1 MLNPDGVIN
10 GNHRCSLA
18 QVDLNRVY
26 TSPLLER
33 HPEVWHIKEM
43 VKNLQQERDVVA
55 YVDLHGHSAKKNVS
69 AHMRRRLSN

>member
-26 TSPLLER
+26 TSPLPER
-33 HPEVWHIKEM
+33 HPEVWHVKEM
-43 VKNLQQERDVVA
+43 VKKLQQERDVIA

-69 AHMRRRLSN
+69 ANMRRRLSK